1 MPLACL
7 SCRCR
12 LPALLLPLI
21 AVAAPAWANEAPRRN
36 TLPGLALAPVA
47 AGASDPLLGAAEAE
61 LLRIAAELS
70 DETEPPYWIQVGI
83 LDRRVVDVQATHG
96 AAVAA

>member
-1 MPLACL
+1 MSAWPETLRPTRRGARLMPLACL

-36 TLPGLALAPVA
+36 TLPGLSLAPVA
-47 AGASDPLLGAAEAE
+47 AVFWL
-61 LLRIAAELS
+61 
-70 DETEPPYWIQVGI
+70 
-83 LDRRVVDVQATHG
+83 
-96 AAVAA
+96 